1 MKTSIAEA
9 PIRQERLY
17 CLDWLR
23 VFAILMVF
31 VFHNTH
37 FFDFVDWIV
46 KNNTRSSGM
55 MVLFFLIHFWSM
67 PFFFFL
73 AGAGAKF
80 ALEFKSG
87 KEYVFERVK
96 RLLIP
101 LFVGMLLLAPPQG
114 YLESLSKF
122 KFDGSFLAYY
132 PHFFKNLS
140 YVFSLKAFA
149 DNTYHL
155 WFLGF
160 LFVFSLIALP
170 LFKLLRSE
178 IAQKCITKAASFCD
192 KKGVIFLFAVP
203 ILVSHLVLRV
213 TFPEYSGWAD
223 FFYWFTYFIYGYVI
237 FSHLKFKQAI
247 ARHCRSALIVSA
259 VCLFSIVVMFLFGF
273 GVERIAS
280 PTYSALSVL
289 FMVIYSFLTWS
300 WVIFLLSAGFKLL
313 NFNNKFLKYSSEAV
327 LPFYLLHQTII
338 LIIGFFVVQWDA
350 SIWGKFFFIG
360 ITSLFA
366 TVAVYDLGVR
376 RVNFS
381 RVLFGMKSLKK
392 A

>member
-1 MKTSIAEA
+1 MKVPIADV

-46 KNNTRSSGM
+46 KNNARSSGM
-55 MVLFFLIHFWSM
+55 MVFFFLIHFWSM

-80 ALEFKSG
+80 ALECKSG

-101 LFVGMLLLAPPQG
+101 LFIGMILLAPPQG
-114 YLESLSKF
+114 YVESLSKLN
-122 KFDGSFLAYY
+122 FDGSFFAYY
-132 PHFFKNLS
+132 PHFFKNIS
-140 YVFSLKAFA
+140 YSLSLKAFA

-170 LFKLLRSE
+170 LFKFLKSK
-178 IAQKCITKAASFCD
+178 IAQNCITKTAFFCD
-192 KKGVIFLFAVP
+192 KKGMIFIFAVP
-203 ILVSHLVLRV
+203 ILISHLALRV
-213 TFPEYSGWAD
+213 SFPEYSGWAD
-223 FFYWFTYFIYGYVI
+223 FFYWFTYFVYGYVI
-237 FSHLKFKQAI
+237 FSHLKFKEAI
-247 ARHCRSALIVSA
+247 IRHCKAALIVA
-259 VCLFSIVVMFLFGF
+259 VVCLLSIMLMMLFGL
-273 GVERIAS
+273 GVDGIAS
-280 PTYSALSVL
+280 PSYSALSVL
-289 FMVIYSFLTWS
+289 FMIVYSLLTWS
-300 WVIFLLSAGFKLL
+300 WVIFMLSAGFKLL

-338 LIIGFFVVQWDA
+338 LIIGFFVVQWEA
-350 SIWGKFFFIG
+350 SIWIKFFFIG
-360 ITSLFA
+360 VTSLLA

-392 A
+392 T